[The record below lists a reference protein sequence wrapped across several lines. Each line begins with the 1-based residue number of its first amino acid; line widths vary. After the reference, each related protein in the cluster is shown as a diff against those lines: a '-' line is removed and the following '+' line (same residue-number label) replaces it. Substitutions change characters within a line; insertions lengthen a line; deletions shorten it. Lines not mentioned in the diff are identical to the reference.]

1 MLAMAALNFAYSA
14 ELVQGYSASRPES
27 YKITF
32 FSLATKAANKTT
44 CKTGFSQKTKSKD
57 LADIVLVFV
66 SANTPQWHTVFY
78 FIKAAL
84 TLASSPQ

>member
-44 CKTGFSQKTKSKD
+44 CKTGFSQKKNQRTWQI
-57 LADIVLVFV
+57 LFLCLLVLTHH
-66 SANTPQWHTVFY
+66 SG
-78 FIKAAL
+78 
-84 TLASSPQ
+84 TLFSISLKQL